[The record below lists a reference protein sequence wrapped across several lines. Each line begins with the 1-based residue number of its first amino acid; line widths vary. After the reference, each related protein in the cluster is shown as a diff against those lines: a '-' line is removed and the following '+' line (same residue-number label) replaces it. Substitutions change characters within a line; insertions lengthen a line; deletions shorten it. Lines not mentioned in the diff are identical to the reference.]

1 MDWQNEIKGEILN
14 LRKSQNTSKSE
25 RSNVEHSLWRKK
37 VDNSLFRHEGTAVPR
52 WVASMWQLEK
62 YFPDN
67 NGFLSKRDKTSFT
80 KIILNKETY
89 NGHVTCV
96 YPKRRANKVHRLWIS
111 EELSD
116 EIKKIFVMS
125 HMRDIESAIRKDVGD
140 IEKEIPF
147 WEFID
152 IEFNPKKREFVF
164 TPHYTQGAL
173 FPKLFKNLSSSPAIK
188 TIEDSIIN
196 KDDFRIYKQDW
207 KPRENLENEIGAV
220 NAIYTLL
227 DKKNKLIYVG
237 EAKDLRKRLKQSYKN
252 IPNWTHYR
260 YEVLPKN
267 TSTKIRVAIERMMIR
282 SYASI
287 FKSKSKV
294 QSVEISSFLLAN
306 DKIDK

>member
-1 MDWQNEIKGEILN
+1 M
-14 LRKSQNTSKSE
+14 RKAQNTSKSE
-25 RSNVEHSLWRKK
+25 RSDVEFSLWRKK
-37 VDNSLFRHEGTAVPR
+37 VDNSLFRQKGTAVPR

-62 YFPDN
+62 YFPDKD
-67 NGFLSKRDKTSFT
+67 GFLSKKDNKSLT
-80 KIILNKETY
+80 KIILNKKAYE
-89 NGHVTCV
+89 GFITCV
-96 YPKRRANKVHRLWIS
+96 YPKKRSNKVHRLWIS

-152 IEFNPKKREFVF
+152 IEFNHTKREFIF

-173 FPKLFKNLSSSPAIK
+173 FPKLFKNLASSPAIK
-188 TIEDSIIN
+188 KIEDSIIN

-207 KPRENLENEIGAV
+207 KPRKNLEKEIGAV

-227 DKKNKLIYVG
+227 DKKNKLIYIG
-237 EAKDLRKRLKQSYKN
+237 EAKDLRKRLKQPYRI

-260 YEVLPKN
+260 YDVLPKN

-287 FKSKSKV
+287 FRSKSKV